1 MFIVTSAI
9 KHRIVSCLLHMLVLK
24 LYSWIVVEEL
34 LPVKYVKIHIYKTSL
49 YISEQAADYFSD
61 FYLLK

>member
-24 LYSWIVVEEL
+24 LYSWIVLEEL
-34 LPVKYVKIHIYKTSL
+34 LPVKYVQINIYIKPHYVFQSKFQITSVT
-49 YISEQAADYFSD
+49 
-61 FYLLK
+61 YLLK